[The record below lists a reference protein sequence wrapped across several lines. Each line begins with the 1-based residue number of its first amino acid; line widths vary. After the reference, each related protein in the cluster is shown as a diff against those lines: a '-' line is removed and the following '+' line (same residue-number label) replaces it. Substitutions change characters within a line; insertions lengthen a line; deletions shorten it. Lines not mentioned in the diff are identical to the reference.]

1 MNNKQNYF
9 TFRNKEL
16 QQQSNRKQ
24 LGDREVITLLTV
36 LDIQDTP
43 NSLLGKTIVDLGS
56 GDQHLRDSLESRG
69 ATYIGI
75 DIDVC
80 NLEIDKIP
88 LSSNGVD
95 IAIGLSLIEHLHDP
109 SNFLSEV
116 KRILK
121 PGGALWMDTP
131 DIDACGTAF
140 WNDPTHVHPYT
151 RKSFRLLLEM
161 NGFNNVLITP
171 NYRCK
176 KKKFYADTNF
186 NFYRARKLM
195 PFKGTS
201 WLPVPEILKGSC
213 TGLFALAKNH

>member
-9 TFRNKEL
+9 SFRNKGL

-24 LGDREVITLLTV
+24 LGEREVITLLTV
-36 LDIQDTP
+36 LDIQDEG
-43 NSLLGKTIVDLGS
+43 NSLENKTIVDLGS
-56 GDQHLRDSLESRG
+56 GDQHLRYSLESRG

-75 DIDVC
+75 DIDEC

-88 LSSNGVD
+88 LSSNNVD

-121 PGGALWMDTP
+121 PGGALWMNTP

-161 NGFNNVLITP
+161 NGFTNLLISP
-171 NYRCK
+171 NFRCK
-176 KKKFYADTNF
+176 SKNLYKDSDF
-186 NFYRARKLM
+186 NFLRARKLM
-195 PFKGTS
+195 PFSGISRLCVPDMFKGQ
-201 WLPVPEILKGSC
+201 C
-213 TGLFALAKNH
+213 TGLFSLGFKK